1 MIEVDEKGSN
11 LMPDENAPETPS
23 QPQAPAT
30 KPTASLAAAPPASAP
45 PAAATSST
53 ETPAAPVAKA
63 PATTPTPVAKPPAT
77 PTSAPAAAAST
88 AAAPAATAVA
98 TEPEAP
104 APPKVKPKKAT
115 QRACDEKDAKGKL
128 CCGHLKRWY
137 DYPKEIEALVGK
149 QAEIYR
155 CEFCQTIYKPDRSKM
170 PHSYTLRY

>member
-1 MIEVDEKGSN
+1 MSDDN
-11 LMPDENAPETPS
+11 TPETPP

-30 KPTASLAAAPPASAP
+30 TPAASPSSAP
-45 PAAATSST
+45 PAAATSSAPA
-53 ETPAAPVAKA
+53 PAAPA
-63 PATTPTPVAKPPAT
+63 AKPPAT
-77 PTSAPAAAAST
+77 PASASAPTATAPT

-98 TEPEAP
+98 TEPDAP
-104 APPKVKPKKAT
+104 AAPKIKSKKAT

-155 CEFCQTIYKPDRSKM
+155 CEFCQTIYKPDRSKT

>member
-1 MIEVDEKGSN
+1 
-11 LMPDENAPETPS
+11 MPDENAPETPS

-30 KPTASLAAAPPASAP
+30 KPAAVPAAAP

-63 PATTPTPVAKPPAT
+63 PAPTPAPATKPPAT
-77 PTSAPAAAAST
+77 PASAPAASGST

-149 QAEIYR
+149 KAEVYR
-155 CEFCQTIYKPDRSKM
+155 CEFCQTIYKPDRSKT

>member
-1 MIEVDEKGSN
+1 
-11 LMPDENAPETPS
+11 MPDSDAPETPP

-30 KPTASLAAAPPASAP
+30 TSAGSRSSAP
-45 PAAATSST
+45 PAAATSS
-53 ETPAAPVAKA
+53 A
-63 PATTPTPVAKPPAT
+63 PAPTAPAAKPPAT
-77 PTSAPAAAAST
+77 PAPATAPTATAPTATAPTATAPTATAPTATAPTATAPT

-104 APPKVKPKKAT
+104 VAPKIKPKKAT

-137 DYPKEIEALVGK
+137 DYPKEIEALAGK

-155 CEFCQTIYKPDRSKM
+155 CEFCQTIYKPDRSKT